1 MFDCILCKNKNNI
14 SFNTFK
20 KIIFVLFSERNC
32 KAIPLY
38 ATDNITCTSSRQ
50 NIAIEEAWV
59 DIDMCIK
66 SSEITEKNN
75 ITQQV
80 RSLCDGQ
87 TFCSVPYIK
96 GKYQYANVKY
106 HCIGKN
112 LNYIIT
118 IHFCGV
124 FSVDIL
130 NTP

>member
-1 MFDCILCKNKNNI
+1 MIFHVCILI
-14 SFNTFK
+14 FSF
-20 KIIFVLFSERNC
+20 
-32 KAIPLY
+32 Y
-38 ATDNITCTSSRQ
+38 

-59 DIDMCIK
+59 DIDVCVK
-66 SSEITEKNN
+66 SSEITVKNN

-112 LNYIIT
+112 NYFFKGIERYI
-118 IHFCGV
+118 V
-124 FSVDIL
+124 FAF
-130 NTP
+130 TKYMP